1 MDDNECLLMEV
12 EKIKE
17 GIGPKLTDI
26 SKSDQKTVFVV
37 WAEVGFQKILE
48 NGLLE

>member
-37 WAEVGFQKILE
+37 WAEVVFQKILE